1 MTPEGRATSEGR
13 SAEIQRTLEAIQ
25 NGWPFF
31 MALLNA
37 RISALT
43 EALINNDN
51 EQTRGAIKELRR
63 FRDMPEALKQ
73 EREGISADLSEQ
85 DSAD

>member
-1 MTPEGRATSEGR
+1 MTPDERI
-13 SAEIQRTLEAIQ
+13 AEIQRTLEAIQ

-31 MALLNA
+31 RSLLDE
-37 RISALT
+37 RLSGLT

-63 FRDMPEALKQ
+63 LRDMPELLQQ
-73 EREGISADLSEQ
+73 ERDGISAAL
-85 DSAD
+85 ADEAAAD